1 MLRAKLFSSAALLAI
16 GLFALTPSVQ
26 AQHHGGG
33 GGHGGGGH
41 GGGHVSSGANWSGG
55 HSGAHWS
62 GGHNPGHWSGGAV
75 HHGGFDHRGYG
86 GYYRYGYR
94 PFYGYGFGYWP
105 YSYPSNYYYNS
116 YYSEPYYDDSQ
127 SYYDTYAVPDSS
139 YVTPSYTYPSAQ
151 SELILPAAL
160 NQARLE
166 VVVPDAN
173 AEIWIQ
179 GAKTTTTG
187 TRRVYVSPA
196 LSSGTSYTY
205 TVKCAWSRNGGMVTE
220 QRDVPVT
227 AGATAVVDF
236 TRPAARSQ

>member
-1 MLRAKLFSSAALLAI
+1 MLRAKLLSSAAFLAI
-16 GLFALTPSVQ
+16 GVFALAPPVQ
-26 AQHHGGG
+26 AQH

-41 GGGHVSSGANWSGG
+41 GGGGGHASSGAHWSGG

-62 GGHNPGHWSGGAV
+62 GGHNAGHWSGGAV
-75 HHGGFDHRGYG
+75 HHGGYYHGGYG

-94 PFYGYGFGYWP
+94 PFYGYGLGYWP
-105 YSYPSNYYYNS
+105 YGYSNNYYSNS
-116 YYSEPYYDDSQ
+116 YYSAPYYDS
-127 SYYDTYAVPDSS
+127 SDTYGVPDSS

-151 SELILPAAL
+151 SSYPSTELVVPAAL
-160 NQARLE
+160 NQARLD
-166 VVVPDAN
+166 VIVPDPN

-187 TRRVYVSPA
+187 TRRQYDSPA
-196 LSSGTSYTY
+196 LTPERSYTY
-205 TVKCAWSRNGGMVTE
+205 TVKCVWSRNGGMVTE